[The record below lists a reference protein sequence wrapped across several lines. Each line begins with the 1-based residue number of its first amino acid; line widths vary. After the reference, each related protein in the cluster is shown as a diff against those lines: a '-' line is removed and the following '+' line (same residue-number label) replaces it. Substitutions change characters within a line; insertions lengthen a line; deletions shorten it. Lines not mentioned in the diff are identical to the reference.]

1 MVMNPIL
8 VDFPE
13 RIETERLYL
22 RACLPGDGKIVH
34 EAIQAS
40 LEELKKW
47 LPFANKEQSLD
58 DTELNMR
65 KAYSNFILRED
76 FRILIF
82 RKEDDAF
89 IGSTGLHRINWDVR
103 KFEIG
108 YWCDSRYQK
117 NGYITEAVESLVD
130 LTFDHFEA
138 NRIEIRCEP
147 ININSRKIPEKL
159 GFNLEGIFIH
169 DSLSADGKE
178 LRDTCVFA
186 KVRSTKRS

>member
-1 MVMNPIL
+1 MNPIL

-40 LEELKKW
+40 LEALKKW
-47 LPFANKEQSLD
+47 LPFAHNQQTID
-58 DTELNMR
+58 DTEINIR
-65 KAYSNFILRED
+65 KSYTQFLLRED
-76 FRILIF
+76 FRFHIF
-82 RKEDDAF
+82 RKEDNAF
-89 IGSTGLHRINWDVR
+89 VGSTGLHRVNWDVR

-117 NGYITEAVESLVD
+117 KGYITEAVVGLVN
-130 LTFDHFEA
+130 FAFEHFEA
-138 NRIEIRCEP
+138 NRIEIRCDP
-147 ININSRKIPEKL
+147 RNINSRNIPEKL
-159 GFNLEGIFIH
+159 GFSLEGILINN
-169 DSLSADGKE
+169 DLSADGKE

-186 KVRSTKRS
+186 KLRATS